1 MDSER
6 WKQVDNL
13 LQSVLECP
21 PEQRDAFLRRA
32 CAGDQALER
41 EVRSLLIS
49 QQQAGSFLES
59 VAIKVAA
66 RAIVSQQDS
75 EAMESMDR
83 LTGRTISHYQIIE
96 KLGEGGMGVVYKAR
110 DTHLDRFVAIKVL
123 PPEKVADAERKRRFV
138 QEAKS
143 ASALN
148 HPNIITIHDIASDNG
163 LDFIAMEYVPGKAL
177 NQLIARKGL
186 PLAEALKYAVQIADA
201 LAAAHAAGIIHRDL
215 KPANVM
221 VSGAPKRSGLIKVL
235 DFGLAK
241 LTDKGDSS
249 DRGFTE
255 SLDDED
261 TPASGQGTVVG
272 TISYMSPEQAEG
284 KKVDARSDIFS
295 FGALLYEMVTGR
307 RAFQG
312 DSRLSTLSAV
322 LREDPKPASQI
333 VEGIPREL
341 EHIIARCLR
350 KNPERRSQTM
360 ADLKVALE
368 ELKEESDSGRL
379 SAAPARQQRHGRRLV
394 WAAALLAA
402 FTLGVVT
409 LWLTRSPGKPPEA
422 ALNPV
427 PLTTY
432 PGYQSRPS
440 FSPDGNQVAFAW
452 NGEKQD
458 NFDIYVKMI
467 GTNGPPL
474 RLTTDAARDY
484 GPAWSPDGRFIAFL
498 RVLPSGKSALI
509 LIPAIG
515 GLERKI
521 AELFTDNPPLPPTW
535 SPDGNWLAISQKD
548 SETEP
553 FALSLLSVDTG
564 EKRRLTSPPKEFFSD
579 FDPAFSPDG
588 RSLAFSRSIDPQS
601 PGLSDLYVLSLSDG
615 WKPAG
620 EPRQITF
627 GSQGAEESAWTAD
640 GREIV
645 YSVGSIVS
653 RGLWR
658 ISVFGHVAGR
668 TEPQHLPYV
677 GEDAFEPTIS
687 RSGHRL
693 AYVNWL
699 HHSSIWRMAAPSLE
713 GKRLRSLNQPTPLI
727 SSTRDDQGP
736 QFSPDGQKIAFES
749 IRSGSLEV
757 WICDAD
763 GSNAV
768 QLTSFGGPDVTT
780 PRWSPDGRRI
790 AFDSNAAGEFDIYVV
805 GADGG
810 KPQRMT
816 TDPANDGNPSWS
828 HDGRWIYF
836 DSARAGAQQVWKISA
851 SGGEAVQITKDGGY
865 APLESPDGKF
875 LYYTKALFSGSLWK
889 IPIEGGEASKVLEGL
904 DYYQNMA
911 IVGSGLYFVPD
922 RNTTGDSSIQFL
934 SFATNKISNLA
945 TLEKSPV
952 MGLTVSPDGK
962 WIVYGLGQRSGS
974 ELMLVENFR

>member
-21 PEQRDAFLRRA
+21 PEGRDAFLRRA

-49 QQQAGSFLES
+49 QQQAGSFLDG
-59 VAIKVAA
+59 VAITVAA
-66 RAIVSQQDS
+66 RAMVSQQDS

-177 NQLIARKGL
+177 NQLIARKRL
-186 PLAEALKYAVQIADA
+186 PLPEALKYAVQIADA

-322 LREDPKPASQI
+322 LREEPRPASEI
-333 VEGIPREL
+333 VEGLPREL
-341 EHIIARCLR
+341 ERIIARCLR
-350 KNPERRSQTM
+350 KSPERRPQTM
-360 ADLKVALE
+360 ADLKVGLQ
-368 ELKEESDSGRL
+368 ELKEESDSGSL
-379 SAAPARQQRHGRRLV
+379 DAAPTRRQQPSPRLV

-402 FTLGVVT
+402 LTLGVGT
-409 LWLTRSPGKPPEA
+409 LWFMRSPAKPPEA

-432 PGYQSRPS
+432 PGIQARPS

-474 RLTTDAARDY
+474 RLTTDAAPDHS
-484 GPAWSPDGRFIAFL
+484 PAWSADGRFIAF
-498 RVLPSGKSALI
+498 RRDLPSGKSAVMV
-509 LIPAIG
+509 IPAIG
-515 GLERKI
+515 GLERKV
-521 AELFTDNPPLPPTW
+521 AEIFPEGCPAW
-535 SPDGNWLAISQKD
+535 SPDGNWLAISDRD

-553 FALSLLSVDTG
+553 FALSLLSVETG
-564 EKRRLTSPPKEFFSD
+564 EKRRLTFPPKQSFGD
-579 FDPAFSPDG
+579 LDPNFSPDG
-588 RSLAFSRSIDPQS
+588 RSLAFSRGIDAHTADL
-601 PGLSDLYVLSLSDG
+601 GDLYLLALSQGLN
-615 WKPAG
+615 PAG
-620 EPRQITF
+620 EPRQVTF

-645 YSVGSIVS
+645 YSAGFVVP

-658 ISVFGHVAGR
+658 IAVSGNAAGR
-668 TEPQHLPYV
+668 AQPQRLPNV
-677 GEDAFEPTIS
+677 GNNANQPAIS

-693 AYVNWL
+693 AYANWL
-699 HHSSIWRMAAPSLE
+699 HHSSIWRMAAPGLE
-713 GKRLRSLNQPTPLI
+713 GKRLQPLNPPNLLI
-727 SSTRDDQGP
+727 SSTRDDTGP

-749 IRSGSLEV
+749 TRSGSLEV

-780 PRWSPDGRRI
+780 PRWSPDGGRI
-790 AFDSNAAGEFDIYVV
+790 AFDSNAAGQWDIYVV
-805 GADGG
+805 GANGG

-816 TDPANDGNPSWS
+816 TDPANDGTPSWS

-836 DSARAGAQQVWKISA
+836 DSARAGAQQVWKMPA
-851 SGGEAVQITKDGGY
+851 NGGEAVQVTKDGGY

-875 LYYTKALFSGSLWK
+875 LYYTKALFPTTSLWK
-889 IPIEGGEASKVLEGL
+889 IPIEGGEASKVLESL
-904 DYYQNMA
+904 SYYENVA
-911 IVGSGLYFVPD
+911 IVGSGLYFVPTL
-922 RNTTGDSSIQFL
+922 NTAGDSSIQFL

-945 TLEKSPV
+945 EFKKSPV
-952 MGLTVSPDGK
+952 GGLTVSPDGK
-962 WIVYGLGQRSGS
+962 WILYSLEQQSGS